1 MSYEARMRR
10 LLCTVSASSPS
21 PSLRITTNTVLCK
34 PCQRLLST
42 ARRKKDSVQR
52 GVLHSDV
59 KSSSKALRIACPIC
73 VRIWASVGK
82 TGRPSLAMLQ
92 YWIYKST
99 MDEDIDTIT
108 ITFFTHERYEDCI
121 ALRLRQMTSKL
132 MIITI
137 RPFESTSST
146 IS

>member
-42 ARRKKDSVQR
+42 VRRKKGFEQQD
-52 GVLHSDV
+52 VLHNDV

-82 TGRPSLAMLQ
+82 TGRSSLAMLRYQ
-92 YWIYKST
+92 TYGSRPYKYPMSIIFFFE
-99 MDEDIDTIT
+99 EDL
-108 ITFFTHERYEDCI
+108 EDCI
-121 ALRLRQMTSKL
+121 ALRLRPMTSKS
-132 MIITI
+132 MIITT
-137 RPFESTSST
+137 RLSSPISLT